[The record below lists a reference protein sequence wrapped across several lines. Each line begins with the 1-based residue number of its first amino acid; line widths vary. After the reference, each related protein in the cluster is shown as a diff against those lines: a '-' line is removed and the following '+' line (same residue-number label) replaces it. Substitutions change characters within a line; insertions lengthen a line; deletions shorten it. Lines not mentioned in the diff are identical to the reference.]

1 MLLPDRSFDAIVIGG
16 GHNGLVAAAYLGK
29 AGKRVLLLE
38 ASDRLGGAL
47 TTNEIT
53 PDYRISTGAHMIDM
67 LPRRIEKDLKL
78 ARHGLRY
85 AARYVPTIALNPTN
99 GHLVLS
105 RHRRYLEL
113 LRKKSARDA
122 DAYIAFTKLMKS
134 YASLLSPFLDET
146 PFAVGGDGA
155 RKAFRKLVWRGVRFN
170 AATREALL
178 RDMLGSIGD
187 LLDNTFETPVLKGA
201 MAFDAL
207 VGTTAGPFDAGTVLR
222 GIYRKGQRMA
232 GAGTSVPEGG
242 LGAFVEALAAAAI
255 DIGVAIRTSAPVAR
269 ILVEGDVAIGVE
281 TAAGDTF
288 HAPLV
293 LSSAHPRATMIG
305 LLGAN
310 RLDAG
315 LAARL
320 SRVSTRGAT
329 AKLNLALSGLPTIQG
344 LAPAEYGARLIAAPS
359 LADIQEA
366 HARAKQGLFASNPV
380 MEATIPSVADATLA
394 PPSHHVM
401 SILIQYVPYE
411 ASGGWAEN
419 RDRLIDRVIE
429 TLSIYAPD
437 LKSRI
442 IAGELLLPADLE
454 RKFGLV
460 GGDWHHGELRL
471 DQLLAFRPTPAL
483 AQYRTPVAGL
493 YLCGAGSHP
502 GGGITGMAGRLAAE
516 TALAE
521 RRRA

>member
-29 AGKRVLLLE
+29 AGRRVLLLE
-38 ASDRLGGAL
+38 ASPNLGGPLA
-47 TTNEIT
+47 TAEIT
-53 PDYRISTGAHMIDM
+53 PDYRVSTGAHLIDM
-67 LPRRIEKDLKL
+67 LPRRVEKDLKL
-78 ARHGLRY
+78 AKHGLRY

-105 RHRRYLEL
+105 RRKRDLEL
-113 LRKKSARDA
+113 LRKKSPRDA
-122 DAYIAFTKLMKS
+122 DAYLAFTKRMRS
-134 YASLLSPFLDET
+134 HAALLSPFLDET
-146 PFAVGGDGA
+146 PFALGGEGA
-155 RKAFRKLVWRGVRFN
+155 RAAFRKIVWRSQRLN
-170 AATREALL
+170 AASREALL
-178 RDMLGSIGD
+178 HDLPGSIGD
-187 LLDNTFETPVLKGA
+187 LLDDTFETSILKGA
-201 MAFDAL
+201 LAL
-207 VGTTAGPFDAGTVLR
+207 EALLGTVAGPFDAGTVLR
-222 GIYRKGQRMA
+222 SIYRKAQRLA
-232 GAGTSVPEGG
+232 GIGTSMPEGG
-242 LGAFVEALAAAAI
+242 MGAFIDALAAAAM
-255 DIGVAIRTSAPVAR
+255 DMGVAIRTSSPVAR
-269 ILVEGDVAIGVE
+269 ILVEDDIAVGVE
-281 TAAGDTF
+281 TAAGEIF

-310 RLDAG
+310 RIDAG

-320 SRVSTRGAT
+320 SRASTRGAT

-344 LAPAEYGARLIAAPS
+344 LAPAEYGARLIVAPS
-359 LADIQEA
+359 LADVQEA
-366 HARAKQGLFASNPV
+366 YAQSKQGLFASNPV
-380 MEATIPSVADATLA
+380 MEVTIPSVADPTLA

-411 ASGGWAEN
+411 AAGGWADS

-454 RKFGLV
+454 RKFGLP
-460 GGDWHHGELRL
+460 GGDWHHGELRA
-471 DQLLAFRPTPAL
+471 DQLLMHRPVPAL
-483 AQYRTPVAGL
+483 AQYRTPIAGL

-502 GGGITGMAGRLAAE
+502 GGGVTGMAGRLAAKA
-516 TALAE
+516 ALAE